1 MVAVDRGGPAT
12 DLVDPDKIEQI
23 VGIKRHVGWHYARVV
38 SDEQTVYILHSQE
51 CRDSGR
57 DLRECPYSLALDRGI
72 HEKHW
77 SGHEDEAVRV
87 TINRSGRLI
96 PVVAGMR
103 FSE

>member
-1 MVAVDRGGPAT
+1 MS
-12 DLVDPDKIEQI
+12 DLVDAKLIEQI
-23 VGIKRHVGWHYARVV
+23 VGIQRHPTRHYARAV
-38 SDEQTVYILHSQE
+38 SDEQTVYILHSQH

-87 TINRSGRLI
+87 TINRSGCLI

>member
-1 MVAVDRGGPAT
+1 MT
-12 DLVDPDKIEQI
+12 DLVDPVEIETI
-23 VGIKRHVGWHYARVV
+23 VGIKRHPARHYARAV
-38 SDEQTVYILHSQE
+38 SAEQVVYILHSQH